1 MKKRAFYNEDSAPKA
16 DTTSGYGIYDHSGL
30 NPGKVPLPATNE
42 EASTASAVGKKKPR
56 KATDKMKKQASDGLS
71 KGFSEEMQKLGFGMM
86 GGAGSSPM
94 AMPPSMGKGGVV
106 TSKSKKSLGP
116 KIRIVSSK
124 SRKTY

>member
-1 MKKRAFYNEDSAPKA
+1 MRKNAFYNEVTAPKA
-16 DTTSGYGIYDHSGL
+16 DSTTGYGVYDHAGL

-42 EASTASAVGKKKPR
+42 EASTALAVGKKKPR
-56 KATDKMKKQASDGLS
+56 KATDKMKKEAAGGLS

-86 GGAGSSPM
+86 GGTGVAPAS
-94 AMPPSMGKGGVV
+94 MPPAMGKGGVV
-106 TSKSKKSLGP
+106 TSKSKKGLGP